1 MTVCKKIKTE
11 CISRLIAYTKKDIF
25 IYPKEVLKGF
35 RNFEQK
41 HKFCSING
49 GGGCV
54 WSIKTLLPFDIITFL

>member
-1 MTVCKKIKTE
+1 MTVCKNKNNNYTIN
-11 CISRLIAYTKKDIF
+11 RLYKKEIF

-35 RNFEQK
+35 KNLEQK

-54 WSIKTLLPFDIITFL
+54 

>member
-1 MTVCKKIKTE
+1 MKNDRFLKIKTE
-11 CISRLIAYTKKDIF
+11 CTSRLIDYTKKRF
-25 IYPKEVLKGF
+25 LIYPKEVLKGF

-54 WSIKTLLPFDIITFL
+54 

>member
-1 MTVCKKIKTE
+1 MTVCKNKNRMY
-11 CISRLIAYTKKDIF
+11 ISINRLYKKEIF

-35 RNFEQK
+35 KNLEQK

-54 WSIKTLLPFDIITFL
+54 